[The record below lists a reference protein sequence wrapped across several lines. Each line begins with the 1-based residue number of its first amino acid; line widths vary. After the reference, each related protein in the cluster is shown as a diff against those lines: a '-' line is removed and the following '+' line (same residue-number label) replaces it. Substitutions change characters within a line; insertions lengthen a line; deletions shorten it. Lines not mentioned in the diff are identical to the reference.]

1 MPALPP
7 QTITSDA
14 GPVPTDVSLA
24 PALPGAAEALEAEPG
39 RFPIGLRYMA
49 GSALF
54 FSVMSMLVKVASDR
68 GLPAMEIVLVRCA
81 VMTVLTALLARA
93 AGASIAGNDK
103 RTLFGRGF
111 VGAAALSLFY
121 LALGRLPLGDATALH
136 YTAPM
141 WTAALAAPLLGE
153 RPGRALLAAL
163 ALSGAGVVLVTRP
176 ALLFGGAPLDTV
188 GVAAAL
194 AGAILSGLA
203 YVSVR
208 KLRATDHPLTV
219 VFWLSWVGVLI
230 ALPFAIAG
238 WVTPSP
244 LDWLLLIA
252 VGLTTHVAQVF
263 MTRGLHLETAGR
275 AVAVGYLQVMFA
287 FLWGW
292 AVFGAEPT
300 ILGLLGASLVV
311 ASTLFLGWAPTVSR
325 SQWCVRGAKRDP
337 PR

>member
-1 MPALPP
+1 M
-7 QTITSDA
+7 
-14 GPVPTDVSLA
+14 PTDVSLA
-24 PALPGAAEALEAEPG
+24 PALPEAAEAVHAPAG
-39 RFPIGLRYMA
+39 RFPVGLRYMA

-54 FSVMSMLVKVASDR
+54 FSVMSMLVKVASER

-81 VMTVLTALLARA
+81 VMTVLTALLARG
-93 AGASIAGNDK
+93 AGASLAGNDR

-141 WTAALAAPLLGE
+141 WTAALAAPVLGE
-153 RPGRALLAAL
+153 RPGRSLLAAL

-176 ALLFGGAPLDTV
+176 ALVFGGAPLDTL

-238 WVTPSP
+238 WVTPSSM
-244 LDWLLLIA
+244 DWLLLIG
-252 VGLTTHVAQVF
+252 VGLTTQVAQVF

-275 AVAVGYLQVMFA
+275 AVAVGYLQVVFA

-292 AVFGAEPT
+292 VVFSDTPVATGLAGA
-300 ILGLLGASLVV
+300 ALVV
-311 ASTLFLGWAPTVSR
+311 VSTLLVARGKRVS
-325 SQWCVRGAKRDP
+325 S
-337 PR
+337 